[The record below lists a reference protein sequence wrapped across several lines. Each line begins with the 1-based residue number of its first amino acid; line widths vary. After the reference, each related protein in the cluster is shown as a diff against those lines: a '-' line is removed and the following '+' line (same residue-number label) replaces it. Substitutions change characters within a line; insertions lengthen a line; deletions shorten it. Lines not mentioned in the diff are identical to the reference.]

1 MPSMKKVEPSC
12 LANCQG
18 HGKCIFQGLDS
29 STKEDIEK
37 NAVFNTYKKSQLIFR
52 QGNPANG
59 LYCVHSG
66 RIKIVISNRDGKD
79 TIVRLAGAG
88 DLIGHRAIFS
98 SENYHASAVSLENSV
113 VAFLPKDY
121 VLNLMNKHPNISLLI
136 LKQLSKHIGVSDLL
150 NACLVHKNVRE
161 RLATLLLELKKSY
174 GIAEGEYTRL
184 EIKLT
189 REEMASMIGTT
200 LETLVRLITEFK
212 NEEIIGQDGK
222 ILIIINEKKL
232 IEFANV

>member
-1 MPSMKKVEPSC
+1 
-12 LANCQG
+12 
-18 HGKCIFQGLDS
+18 
-29 STKEDIEK
+29 
-37 NAVFNTYKKSQLIFR
+37 
-52 QGNPANG
+52 
-59 LYCVHSG
+59 
-66 RIKIVISNRDGKD
+66 
-79 TIVRLAGAG
+79 
-88 DLIGHRAIFS
+88 
-98 SENYHASAVSLENSV
+98 V